1 MVEEKI
7 DYEGNDI
14 KQGAKTFKV
23 VENQEACAKLSA
35 ENEKAK
41 FWTYQPSSK
50 KCWIKTSNAGKRPLK
65 TVNSGNQECG
75 AGCVVEEKTDYE
87 GNDIKQGAKTF
98 KVVENQEACAKLSA
112 ENEKAKFWTY
122 QPSTKKC
129 WIKTSNAGK
138 TPLKT
143 VNSGNQECG
152 A

>member
-1 MVEEKI
+1 M
-7 DYEGNDI
+7 Y
-14 KQGAKTFKV
+14 
-23 VENQEACAKLSA
+23 
-35 ENEKAK
+35 
-41 FWTYQPSSK
+41 Y
-50 KCWIKTSNAGKRPLK
+50 
-65 TVNSGNQECG
+65 
-75 AGCVVEEKTDYE
+75 AGCVVEEKIDYP
-87 GNDIKQGAKTF
+87 GNDIKQGGKTF
-98 KVVENQEACAKLSA
+98 KVVEDQEACAKLSA

>member
-1 MVEEKI
+1 MYYAGCVVEEKT
-7 DYEGNDI
+7 DYQGNAI

-75 AGCVVEEKTDYE
+75 A
-87 GNDIKQGAKTF
+87 
-98 KVVENQEACAKLSA
+98 
-112 ENEKAKFWTY
+112 
-122 QPSTKKC
+122 
-129 WIKTSNAGK
+129 
-138 TPLKT
+138 
-143 VNSGNQECG
+143 
-152 A
+152 

>member
-50 KCWIKTSNAGKRPLK
+50 KCWIKTSKKGKRPNK
-65 TVNSGNQECG
+65 TVVSGNQECG
-75 AGCVVEEKTDYE
+75 V
-87 GNDIKQGAKTF
+87 
-98 KVVENQEACAKLSA
+98 
-112 ENEKAKFWTY
+112 
-122 QPSTKKC
+122 
-129 WIKTSNAGK
+129 
-138 TPLKT
+138 
-143 VNSGNQECG
+143 
-152 A
+152 

>member
-1 MVEEKI
+1 M
-7 DYEGNDI
+7 
-14 KQGAKTFKV
+14 
-23 VENQEACAKLSA
+23 
-35 ENEKAK
+35 
-41 FWTYQPSSK
+41 
-50 KCWIKTSNAGKRPLK
+50 
-65 TVNSGNQECG
+65 
-75 AGCVVEEKTDYE
+75 VEEKTDYRA
-87 GNDIKQGAKTF
+87 GNNIKQGGKTF

-138 TPLKT
+138 RPLET